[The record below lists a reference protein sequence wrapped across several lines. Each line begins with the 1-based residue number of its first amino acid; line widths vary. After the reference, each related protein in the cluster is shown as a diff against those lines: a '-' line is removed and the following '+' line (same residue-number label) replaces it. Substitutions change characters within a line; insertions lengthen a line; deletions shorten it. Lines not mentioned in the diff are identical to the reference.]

1 MEGSKWDV
9 HVTCAS
15 RRGIDFLRQNIS
27 CLSLVWLSVLEI
39 LQYTPEKQLADMGK
53 NDKKGGD
60 KAGGKGK
67 GGDKEQGGKSK
78 GAQSINVRHI
88 LVRSLLVLCF

>member
-1 MEGSKWDV
+1 
-9 HVTCAS
+9 
-15 RRGIDFLRQNIS
+15 
-27 CLSLVWLSVLEI
+27 
-39 LQYTPEKQLADMGK
+39 MGK

-60 KAGGKGK
+60 KQGGKGK

-88 LVRSLLVLCF
+88 LVRSLLVTCFQDLFFFFAYRADAEIVREACKEGRGSRQAQRGRQVR